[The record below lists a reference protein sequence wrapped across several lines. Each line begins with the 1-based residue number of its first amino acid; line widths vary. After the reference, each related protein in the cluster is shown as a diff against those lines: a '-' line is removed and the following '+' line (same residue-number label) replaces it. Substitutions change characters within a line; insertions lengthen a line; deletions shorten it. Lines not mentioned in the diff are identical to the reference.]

1 MILFEKEVCAKLRI
15 PSIPKREWDGK
26 SSFQT
31 GVAVVGLRTNRD
43 AYAIATFDNENDK
56 IPRVTKVF
64 SDEPFGI
71 IRKVFIV
78 PEYMEVE
85 DVDTLDLDETSKANA
100 ASLARE
106 AHTIEIEGTD
116 DEDEYKNLPEWVFDA
131 ITNKE
136 EAIAWLAAYRKQNK
150 IRGKMPK
157 NEDTIKSCLLA
168 AYADLKK
175 RN

>member
-1 MILFEKEVCAKLRI
+1 MILFEKEVCAQLRI

-31 GVAVVGLRTNRD
+31 GVAIVGLRTNRD

-56 IPRVTKVF
+56 KPRITKVF
-64 SDEPFGI
+64 SDEPFGT
-71 IRKVFIV
+71 IRQLYVV

-85 DVDTLDLDETSKANA
+85 NIETLDLDEASKANA

-106 AHTIEIEGTD
+106 AQTIEIEGT
-116 DEDEYKNLPEWVFDA
+116 EEENEYKNLPEWVFDS

-136 EAIAWLAAYRKQNK
+136 EAIAWLTAYRKQNK

-157 NEDTIKSCLLA
+157 NDDTIKSCLLA

-175 RN
+175 CN